1 MDSWFVKTTEYKE
14 KMIALNNT
22 INWKPKST
30 GEGRFGN
37 WLENLVDWNLSRS
50 RFWGIPIPIW
60 RTADGNNE
68 ICIGS
73 MEELKEE
80 INKSIKAGNMSSNP
94 LEKFEANNFSDDN
107 YSVFDLHR
115 PFVDEI
121 ILTAKNG
128 EAMTRELDLIDVW
141 FDSGSMPYAQLHY
154 PFENKKEFET
164 NFPADFIAE
173 GVDQTRGWFFT
184 LHAISTILFD
194 NISFKNVISNGLVLD
209 KDGNKMSK
217 RLGNAV
223 DPFKTLKKYSADA
236 TRWYMITNSQPW
248 DNLKFNE
255 LGIQEVQRKFFG
267 TIFNTYSFFSLYAN
281 IDSFNFSEK
290 YIPVQER
297 DELDRWILSEL
308 NSLIKTVE
316 TSLNKYES
324 NKATREIQNFVINKL
339 SNWYVRLS
347 RRRFWK
353 GNYNFEKIS
362 AYQTL
367 YECLEKIAIISS
379 PIAPFFMDNLFQDLN
394 NVANKLKIT
403 SVHLANYPKI
413 EEKNIDLLLEKKMQ
427 LAQNITSLALSIR
440 KKENIRVRQPLQKI
454 LIPVVNN
461 NKNLIKNVETIIL
474 NEINVKEIEYLN
486 ENNNVLKKEIKANF
500 KTLGPKFGKQMKEI
514 AKKIHALND
523 NEIKQLEADN
533 LIQLDN
539 GTTIGINDVI
549 INTKDIPGYSVASN
563 EGVTVALDVH
573 INENL
578 KNEGLAREF
587 VNRIQNYRKDNSF
600 EVTDKITLSIL
611 KDPKIMPSFQK
622 NLNYICD
629 ETLAEA
635 INFTENLD
643 GTYTEFDLINSITA
657 KVKIEKSK
665 HG

>member
-1 MDSWFVKTTEYKE
+1 M
-14 KMIALNNT
+14 
-22 INWKPKST
+22 
-30 GEGRFGN
+30 
-37 WLENLVDWNLSRS
+37 
-50 RFWGIPIPIW
+50 
-60 RTADGNNE
+60 
-68 ICIGS
+68 
-73 MEELKEE
+73 
-80 INKSIKAGNMSSNP
+80 
-94 LEKFEANNFSDDN
+94 
-107 YSVFDLHR
+107 
-115 PFVDEI
+115 
-121 ILTAKNG
+121 
-128 EAMTRELDLIDVW
+128 
-141 FDSGSMPYAQLHY
+141 
-154 PFENKKEFET
+154 
-164 NFPADFIAE
+164 
-173 GVDQTRGWFFT
+173 
-184 LHAISTILFD
+184 
-194 NISFKNVISNGLVLD
+194 
-209 KDGNKMSK
+209 
-217 RLGNAV
+217 
-223 DPFKTLKKYSADA
+223 
-236 TRWYMITNSQPW
+236 
-248 DNLKFNE
+248 
-255 LGIQEVQRKFFG
+255 
-267 TIFNTYSFFSLYAN
+267 
-281 IDSFNFSEK
+281 
-290 YIPVQER
+290 
-297 DELDRWILSEL
+297 
-308 NSLIKTVE
+308 
-316 TSLNKYES
+316 
-324 NKATREIQNFVINKL
+324 
-339 SNWYVRLS
+339 
-347 RRRFWK
+347 K

-563 EGVTVALDVH
+563 EGVTVALDIH

-600 EVTDKITLSIL
+600 EVTDKITLNIL